1 MARRAVAVLRGIL
14 VGTGGTLSLVLA
26 VLVALYFRPL
36 ELAQVAREQ
45 DVGALLRARFGR
57 ANVAAHEVETADGYL
72 LGLFHIRSR
81 SRRRRGGGGGGGG
94 GASHALLLHGLAD
107 SAATWVQGHAA
118 ASAAACAG
126 GGERGA
132 AAATACPKSLVSQ
145 LLDAGVDVWLGQA
158 RGRPPFRHRTLSPE
172 HPAYWDFSYD
182 ELIAQD
188 APALIRA
195 AARGA
200 AAAAAAAAAG
210 GSGGDGGD
218 GGGGGSG
225 GKARLAL
232 VGHSQ
237 GALALLAAVAT
248 DQELARAPAPGVSV
262 RAAVV
267 LSCPHLELGGEP
279 LGPTAAATVA
289 PPERH
294 PTPVLLRRLG
304 AALGPGPSPLRVWWA
319 LHTFIRHACALLPAV
334 CSHCICAAAGCASA
348 ANFAP
353 RAVVVPQIFAFYPA
367 PDSWRSALHFGQVRA
382 SGRWRRWWRC
392 DGNGTAPPDAY
403 RWDGLAAAGMRIS
416 AFYGGRDRMN
426 PTTLAGAARTLARI
440 ASAGTSTG
448 TGTGTGGSTVGDT
461 GSFPSYGHADLVWGT
476 GASSELF
483 PRVVTAVL
491 RGSGDER
498 NESTLS
504 CAAAAPQ

>member
-1 MARRAVAVLRGIL
+1 MVMARRAVAVLRGIL
-14 VGTGGTLSLVLA
+14 VGTGGILSLVLA
-26 VLVALYFRPL
+26 LLVALYFRPL

-57 ANVAAHEVETADGYL
+57 ASVAAHEVQTADGHL

-81 SRRRRGGGGGGGG
+81 SRHRCGDGGGGGR
-94 GASHALLLHGLAD
+94 ASHALLLHGLAD
-107 SAATWVQGHAA
+107 NAATWLVGHHAA
-118 ASAAACAG
+118 ASAAACTG

-132 AAATACPKSLVSQ
+132 AAATSCPQSLVSQ
-145 LLDAGVDVWLGQA
+145 LLGAGVDVWLGQT

-172 HPAYWDFSYD
+172 QPAYWDFSHD

-200 AAAAAAAAAG
+200 AVAAAAG
-210 GSGGDGGD
+210 SGGG

-237 GALALLAAVAT
+237 GALALLAAVAI

-279 LGPTAAATVA
+279 QGPAAAATVA

-294 PTPVLLRRLG
+294 PTPVLLRWLG
-304 AALGPGPSPLRVWWA
+304 AAVGPGPSPLRVWWA

-403 RWDGLAAAGMRIS
+403 GWDGLAAAGMRIS
-416 AFYGGRDRMN
+416 AFYGERDRMN

-448 TGTGTGGSTVGDT
+448 TGDSTVGDT
-461 GSFPSYGHADLVWGT
+461 GSFPAFGHADLVWGS

-483 PRVVTAVL
+483 PRVVAAVL

-498 NESTLS
+498 NESS
-504 CAAAAPQ
+504 CAAAEPQ